1 MATTPDRLLVTGA
14 AGYLGREL
22 AAQAAAAGV
31 EVTGTWHDRPAD
43 GIRLDIRDAGAVR
56 RVVSAVTPDAVVHT
70 AYLQSGDAMR
80 AVNVEGSANVAAAAA
95 ATAARMVHLSTDFVF
110 DGEQAAPYGEHD
122 RPAPVTAYGQAK
134 LDAERAVADAYPAAL
149 IVRTSLIY
157 GGAEPGPHEQL
168 VLDAL
173 DGRSDVGFFTDE
185 LRSPVAVPDLASAL
199 LELVAMRVAGPLHV
213 AGPQPVSRYE
223 FALLVAAAHGR
234 DPAGLRAARSAEL
247 PQRRPLDCVL
257 DSSRAQAMLA
267 TRLRGVGEVLAG
279 AASPGAPL

>member
-168 VLDAL
+168 VLDVRQSHRACLVFAPAL
-173 DGRSDVGFFTDE
+173 E
-185 LRSPVAVPDLASAL
+185 A
-199 LELVAMRVAGPLHV
+199 
-213 AGPQPVSRYE
+213 PQ
-223 FALLVAAAHGR
+223 R
-234 DPAGLRAARSAEL
+234 DPECQQVLEVQPGWLIQGATSITDSRPSERTDITRS
-247 PQRRPLDCVL
+247 QGRWRP
-257 DSSRAQAMLA
+257 
-267 TRLRGVGEVLAG
+267 
-279 AASPGAPL
+279 